1 MYIETVLKNHHWEL
15 FCAFNLEY
23 HIYTFIKSPPKQK
36 YSIKFYHKQYGCN
49 SFKTMW
55 PHLSNPKSMYK
66 YTNPCSTKK
75 VDFSYKTKPSKNKLK
90 R

>member
-23 HIYTFIKSPPKQK
+23 HIYIFIKSTPKQE

-49 SFKTMW
+49 SFKTM
-55 PHLSNPKSMYK
+55 SSIKSKERVQIDKSLQY
-66 YTNPCSTKK
+66 
-75 VDFSYKTKPSKNKLK
+75 
-90 R
+90 